1 MISWFLPSYLIDS
14 IDIVRY
20 CIFSERFKA
29 NKEVEQGPLCGWWAS
44 VQVRCVVENKKS
56 NHASCV
62 LTTHDLW
69 MRTRKGNLSSPPIF
83 HRRGLGGAAEW
94 NRLTR
99 TVIPFC
105 VCANVKR
112 RVLYTNYTAIVCLLS
127 FVHKRQE
134 TYDGRRWPS
143 SRVFALR
150 AVLHFYDG
158 FAFFFCSKPS

>member
-1 MISWFLPSYLIDS
+1 MISWYLPSYLIDS

-105 VCANVKR
+105 VCAKSGFR
-112 RVLYTNYTAIVCLLS
+112 STS
-127 FVHKRQE
+127 FSEK
-134 TYDGRRWPS
+134 
-143 SRVFALR
+143 
-150 AVLHFYDG
+150 AVRLEK
-158 FAFFFCSKPS
+158 KPSAVSANTKKITTVFFRRFSPKPS